1 MSKNKMENKMKI
13 WLLNPYGPLPDE
25 GWRKY
30 RNILL
35 GEELASTGNE
45 VTWFASRF
53 SHHFKRF
60 RKGSGYKTNVR
71 CFNVDYIETRSYSNN
86 IGIGRLIFEMSYCIN
101 AYFKLRK
108 LNAPDV
114 IIAADPSQFVGAL
127 GRILAN
133 KYNSKLILDLMDEWP
148 ELFEKATSYKL
159 RYIAKAIV
167 PFFKLLRKM
176 NYKRADGVIA
186 LGKNYLNL
194 AKSLARKNTPNEL
207 IYNGMDVEQFKT
219 WSHDTDISL
228 LINTEKDDDSIWCVY
243 AGSLGVSG
251 NNYDLPAIIEAAKY
265 FNKLDTRYK
274 FLVAGAGAG
283 KKYILEEVTKNSL
296 ENIFFLGSLESKQLA
311 AIYFKC
317 DIGLAVYGP
326 GSNVD
331 MPDKLYDYT
340 AAGLA
345 IISSLTGEAEE
356 VIFSENIGM
365 YYEANNHKEF
375 ILRLKHLGNDANK
388 LRVIKENSRK
398 LGKVFDSNIQTK
410 KIHSLINKLYDKK

>member
-1 MSKNKMENKMKI
+1 MRI
-13 WLLNPYGPLPDE
+13 LLLNPYGPLPPE

-35 GEELASTGNE
+35 GEALAKKGHEVVWLASK
-45 VTWFASRF
+45 F
-53 SHHFKRF
+53 SHHFKKYRDGDF
-60 RKGSGYKTNVR
+60 CDTEVNNFTIKYVKTTSYKK
-71 CFNVDYIETRSYSNN
+71 N
-86 IGIGRLIFEMSYCIN
+86 IGLGRLWFELSYCVN
-101 AYFKLRK
+101 AYKSIDDEFDL
-108 LNAPDV
+108 
-114 IIAADPSQFVGAL
+114 IIATDPSQFVGAL

-133 KYNSKLILDLMDEWP
+133 KYNAKLILDLMDEWP
-148 ELFEKATSYKL
+148 ELFERATSYKL
-159 RYIAKAIV
+159 RYVAKVIV
-167 PFFKLLRKM
+167 PFFKLLRKK

-207 IYNGMDVEQFKT
+207 IYNGMDVEQFKI
-219 WSHDTDISL
+219 WSHDTDISSP
-228 LINTEKDDDSIWCVY
+228 INTEKDDESIWCVY

-274 FLVAGAGAG
+274 FLIAGAGAG
-283 KKYILEEVTKNSL
+283 KKYILEEISKNSL
-296 ENIFFLGSLESKQLA
+296 ANIFFLGSLEPKQLA

-345 IISSLTGEAEE
+345 IISSLTGEAKET
-356 VIFSENIGM
+356 IFSNNIGV

-375 ILRLKHLGNDANK
+375 ILQLKQLGSDASK

-398 LGKVFDSNIQTK
+398 LGEVFDSNVQTK